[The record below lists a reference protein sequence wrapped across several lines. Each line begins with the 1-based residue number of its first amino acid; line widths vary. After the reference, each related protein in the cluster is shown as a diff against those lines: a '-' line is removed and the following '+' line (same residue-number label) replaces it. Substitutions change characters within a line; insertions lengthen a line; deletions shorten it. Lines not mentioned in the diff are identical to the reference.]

1 MEQGK
6 VLENATFGAGCFWCV
21 EAVFLSLDGV
31 HSALPGYAGGHVKN
45 PAYREVCNGTTGHA
59 EVVSITFDPE
69 VISFAKL
76 LEVFFSVHDPTT
88 LNRQGG
94 DIGTQ
99 YRSVIFY
106 NNSSQKAIAEAA
118 LVALSESQTFS
129 NPVVTLIEPLDQ
141 FYQAEAY
148 HVNYYA
154 QHGDESYCALVI
166 RPKMDKFK
174 KKFAQHLKSN

>member
-1 MEQGK
+1 M
-6 VLENATFGAGCFWCV
+6 
-21 EAVFLSLDGV
+21 
-31 HSALPGYAGGHVKN
+31 
-45 PAYREVCNGTTGHA
+45 
-59 EVVSITFDPE
+59 
-69 VISFAKL
+69 
-76 LEVFFSVHDPTT
+76 EVFFSVHDPTT